1 MTTATLGSIKK
12 SKWKICGRILGITMA
27 VMVAIILILTV
38 IAFTFE
44 DKIADLFL
52 HKIYDYTTVDISH
65 EKVSFSLIK
74 RFPCASLEVN
84 NITVQAACGTQN
96 LLEAQKVYL
105 QCNLPDIISGNYTLR
120 KVEIAHARLFLA
132 VNAKGKANWD
142 IFIHEDT
149 VSDSRFKIAL
159 NTILLQQVD
168 VCYHDMPSQVNVQV
182 FAKKIQAKGDFDTAV
197 FHADIKG
204 NLLIDTIHV
213 NHTRLLAR
221 QNVELS
227 TTMHINTDT
236 EEYSFSKGDFK
247 FDFLHFTLGLQLKK
261 EDEYFR
267 LHLQAGTN
275 EASIKNLTTILPDS
289 LQQKMSMFSPD
300 GQLTCSVKVDG
311 LLDKKSDMHL
321 HAQYQLQKGKIANT
335 QTHVSMDDISMKGTC
350 QLHTADINHSLAVNI
365 STLTARLNKGYIT
378 AQADMEGLKQPQINI
393 NAEATLQLNDWQ
405 NFMPANYIHYADG
418 DAEIKILFKHKFADI
433 EHITVHDLNQSFMQ
447 GTVSFAHATLQLK
460 DSDYTLNNLSGEV
473 SMQDH
478 IIYAKHLQTT
488 IQNNTLELNG
498 RIENLFPYLLDSNED
513 LRLIANLNT
522 ENFSL
527 DEFLKTNN
535 HKADSKKEKS
545 TSMQLALPKHIYMDL
560 AFNAASFTYQKFE
573 AGKTYGRVL
582 LNKGTLSLQQFE
594 INTFDGKMEANCTLR
609 PLGDKQFGIQ
619 CNTYLKHINI
629 EKLFYATN
637 NFGQQSLTYKNLQ
650 GTADCSAQI
659 NATLQNNMDLIQ
671 NSIAASIALKIE
683 NGKLINFKALESLSK
698 FISINE
704 LNNIQFETLST
715 QISVA
720 NRTITI
726 PQIAIRN
733 NVLNLAIGGTHTF
746 DNDIDYHIQLSLG
759 ELLSKKARANQ
770 RNREDFGEVI
780 DDNTGK
786 ATLFL
791 VAGGNL
797 DKPVFKWDSN
807 SSHRN
812 MKRKWEEQKL
822 EIQQEKAKKDAAAGT
837 TSATPAPPTNKELN
851 STKKQSDLEL
861 DDNW

>member
-1 MTTATLGSIKK
+1 MTTTTPDKN
-12 SKWKICGRILGITMA
+12 KWKTCGKILGITA
-27 VMVAIILILTV
+27 AIIASFMLILTI
-38 IAFTFE
+38 IAFACE
-44 DKIADLFL
+44 DKIADLVL
-52 HKIYDYTTVDISH
+52 HKIYAYTTVDISH
-65 EKVSFSLIK
+65 DKVSFSLIK
-74 RFPCASLEVN
+74 RFPAASLEVN
-84 NITVQAACGTQN
+84 NLAVQEAHGPN
-96 LLEAQKVYL
+96 KLLEARKVYL

-120 KVEIAHARLFLA
+120 KVEISHARLLLA
-132 VNAKGKANWD
+132 VNVKGENNWD
-142 IFIHEDT
+142 IFIHQDT
-149 VSDSRFKIAL
+149 VSDNQFKIAL
-159 NTILLQQVD
+159 NTIQLQQVD
-168 VCYHDMPSQVNVQV
+168 VSYLNAPSQVNVKV

-197 FHADIKG
+197 FNADIRG
-204 NLLIDTIHV
+204 NLLIDTINV
-213 NHTRLLAR
+213 KQNQLITR
-221 QNVELS
+221 QNVELG
-227 TTMHINTDT
+227 TTMNINTKT
-236 EEYSFSKGDFK
+236 EEYSFTHGDFK
-247 FDFLHFTLGLQLKK
+247 FDFLHFSLGFTLKK
-261 EDEYFR
+261 QKQYFHM
-267 LHLQAGTN
+267 HLQAGTQA
-275 EASIKNLTTILPDS
+275 ASIKNLSTILPDS
-289 LQQKMSMFSPD
+289 LQEKMSMFSPD
-300 GQLTCSVKVDG
+300 GELTCQINMDG
-311 LLDKKSDMHL
+311 LLDNTSDL
-321 HAQYQLQKGKIANT
+321 HMQAQYQLQKGKIANT
-335 QTHVSMDDISMKGTC
+335 QTNVTMSDISLKGDC
-350 QLHTADINHSLAVNI
+350 QLHTADISHSLVVNVN
-365 STLTARLNKGYIT
+365 TLTARLNKGYIT
-378 AQADMEGLKQPQINI
+378 AKASLEGLNQPKINVD
-393 NAEATLQLNDWQ
+393 AEATLQLNDWQ

-418 DAEIKILFKHKFADI
+418 DAEIKISFNHQFADI
-433 EHITVHDLNQSFMQ
+433 KHITASDLNQSFMQ
-447 GTVSFAHATLQLK
+447 GTVSFSHATLQLK

-478 IIYAKHLQTT
+478 IIHAKHLQTT
-488 IQNNTLELNG
+488 IHHNTLELNG
-498 RIENLFPYLLDSNED
+498 RVENLFPYLLDSNED
-513 LRLIANLNT
+513 LRLIAYLNT
-522 ENFSL
+522 ESFSL
-527 DEFLKTNN
+527 DEFLKTDPNN
-535 HKADSKKEKS
+535 TNSKKEKNS
-545 TSMQLALPKHIYMDL
+545 QMQLKLPQHIYMDL
-560 AFNAASFTYQKFE
+560 AFTAKEFTYKKFE
-573 AGKTYGRVL
+573 AMKTSGRVL

-609 PLGDKQFGIQ
+609 PMGDKQFGIQ

-659 NATLQNNMDLIQ
+659 TATLQNDMQLIQ
-671 NSIAASIALKIE
+671 NSINAGIALKIE

-726 PQIAIRN
+726 PQIEIRN
-733 NVLNLAIGGTHTF
+733 NVLNLSIGGTHTF

-812 MKRKWEEQKL
+812 MKQKWEEQKL